1 MLMASW
7 AYNGVAVSHRR
18 PQHPWSAKG
27 RCSSYPKGFRFSR
40 TDSNDATQPQN
51 CVRHSAFAFSEP
63 APMDD
68 AEPARILGGRR
79 EGRQICLLPDARPKP
94 VTGRRHAGGAR
105 APHRAAL
112 TGAPT
117 TGRSWSR
124 SRWTFSRTTGLDA
137 VTSLLADGLGK
148 VAAGCFS
155 PTVTATPS
163 SQRPRLLPRPARRS
177 AAGAAWRD
185 GFGPHRPL
193 RTSLACLGGVPHRR
207 REEIEGE
214 EREKRGR
221 PKAAA
226 RRLGGGRGRAEGSAR
241 RRTRPPDLLRCLL
254 ERVMFWVLTH

>member
-1 MLMASW
+1 M
-7 AYNGVAVSHRR
+7 
-18 PQHPWSAKG
+18 
-27 RCSSYPKGFRFSR
+27 
-40 TDSNDATQPQN
+40 
-51 CVRHSAFAFSEP
+51 
-63 APMDD
+63 
-68 AEPARILGGRR
+68 
-79 EGRQICLLPDARPKP
+79 
-94 VTGRRHAGGAR
+94 TGRRHAGGAR

-193 RTSLACLGGVPHRR
+193 RTSLRLPRRGPAPPEGGDRGR
-207 REEIEGE
+207 GEGE
-214 EREKRGR
+214 ERE
-221 PKAAA
+221 
-226 RRLGGGRGRAEGSAR
+226 AEGSGTPAW
-241 RRTRPPDLLRCLL
+241 RRTRPGRRQRTEEDATTGSFALSVGKGDVLGPNPLAVRDAKDEMPFVFRSPRL
-254 ERVMFWVLTH
+254 ETVLHECRTSQAVTHPNKNL

>member
-1 MLMASW
+1 
-7 AYNGVAVSHRR
+7 
-18 PQHPWSAKG
+18 
-27 RCSSYPKGFRFSR
+27 
-40 TDSNDATQPQN
+40 
-51 CVRHSAFAFSEP
+51 
-63 APMDD
+63 
-68 AEPARILGGRR
+68 LGGRR

-94 VTGRRHAGGAR
+94 VTGRWHAGGAR

-155 PTVTATPS
+155 PTATATPS
-163 SQRPRLLPRPARRS
+163 SQRPRLLPWPARRS

-214 EREKRGR
+214 ERE
-221 PKAAA
+221 
-226 RRLGGGRGRAEGSAR
+226 AEGSGTPAR
-241 RRTRPPDLLRCLL
+241 RRTRPGRRQRTEEGATTGSFALSVGKGDVFGPNPLTVRDAKDEMSFVFRSPRL
-254 ERVMFWVLTH
+254 ETV

>member
-1 MLMASW
+1 M
-7 AYNGVAVSHRR
+7 
-18 PQHPWSAKG
+18 
-27 RCSSYPKGFRFSR
+27 
-40 TDSNDATQPQN
+40 
-51 CVRHSAFAFSEP
+51 
-63 APMDD
+63 
-68 AEPARILGGRR
+68 GGRR

-94 VTGRRHAGGAR
+94 VTGHRHARGAR

-207 REEIEGE
+207 REE
-214 EREKRGR
+214 RE
-221 PKAAA
+221 
-226 RRLGGGRGRAEGSAR
+226 AEGSGTPAR
-241 RRTRPPDLLRCLL
+241 RRTRPGRRQRTEEDATTGSFALSVGKGDVLSPNLLAVRDVNDEMSFVFKSPRL
-254 ERVMFWVLTH
+254 EAV